1 MTSSFKPVTLL
12 IVLVLIVGAMV
23 LVPTPKAHAKNPC
36 IWTGTG
42 VWTDTSH
49 WDCGG
54 IHQLPDKT
62 WSVEIHSGAATVT
75 GTQEVN
81 SLTVDVGATLICNSC
96 TLTVDF
102 APLTNNGAII
112 NCDGTITAP
121 AALIGNPISNSCPSS
136 GPVGGFM
143 EPVNKVNVLAPYLA
157 LLGVIGAIAVI
168 VWKRPDN

>member
-1 MTSSFKPVTLL
+1 MASSFKPVTLL

-23 LVPTPKAHAKNPC
+23 LVPTPKAHAKPPC

-62 WSVEIHSGAATVT
+62 WSVEIHSGDVTVT

-81 SLTVDVGATLICNSC
+81 SLTVDVGATLFCSSC

-102 APLTNNGAII
+102 ALANNGAII
-112 NCDGTITAP
+112 NCDGTITAVT
-121 AALIGNPISNSCPSS
+121 LTGNPISNSCPSS

-143 EPVNKVNVLAPYLA
+143 EPVNKLAVFAPYVALFGVLAVVVVA
-157 LLGVIGAIAVI
+157 AVP
-168 VWKRPDN
+168 WKKTRN